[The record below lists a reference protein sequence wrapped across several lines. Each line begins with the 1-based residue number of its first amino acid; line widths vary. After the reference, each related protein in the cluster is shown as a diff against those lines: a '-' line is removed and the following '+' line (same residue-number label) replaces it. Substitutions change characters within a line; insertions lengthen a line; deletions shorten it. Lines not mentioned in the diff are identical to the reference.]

1 MGSVNLFQR
10 FFSGI
15 FPERKLLP
23 VINFL
28 NISRNYGKRQESRPW
43 KQKPNRRPRMSL
55 ILTDDVPKLGFKG
68 DLVRVKHGYGRNF
81 LLPQSKAVYANHE
94 NCKFYGIVDTREK
107 TADVQQTE
115 TQVSNIPYIEKF
127 LSDKTLI
134 IYQDEKAYNW
144 SIREQHISQAFAK
157 QFQLHVPID
166 CIELSTFI
174 TEFGMSEVTLRL
186 SEDELVI
193 REENE
198 NLQKGIRISIPVEVV
213 HKVKFEKKQTNPE
226 TEFEYDV

>member
-1 MGSVNLFQR
+1 MASINLFQR

-15 FPERKLLP
+15 FPERKFLP
-23 VINFL
+23 YTNFL

-43 KQKPNRRPRMSL
+43 KQKPNRRPRMPL

-68 DLVRVKHGYGRNF
+68 DVVRVKRGYGRNF
-81 LLPQSKAVYANHE
+81 LLPQNKAVYANHK
-94 NCKFYGIVDTREK
+94 NCKLYGIVDIKEK
-107 TADVQQTE
+107 TANVQQTE
-115 TQVSNIPYIEKF
+115 TQVSNISYLEKF
-127 LSDKTLI
+127 LTDKTLI
-134 IYQDEKAYNW
+134 VYQDEKAYNW

-166 CIELSTFI
+166 CIELSKPI
-174 TEFGMSEVTLRL
+174 TEFGVSEVTLRL
-186 SEDELVI
+186 SEDELVM

-198 NLQKGIRISIPVEVV
+198 SLQKGVRTSIPVEVT
-213 HKVKFEKKQTNPE
+213 HKVKFKKKEANTE